1 MYFKV
6 SMRKNPATQQLQ
18 GYYRLVESY
27 RKEYNRVCQRT
38 LLNVGFLADI
48 TPEQLNKI
56 QKLLSERAMSKI
68 SLFEEQD
75 EWVLH
80 FSEQLWEELI
90 TKKRIDLPE
99 ERLAK
104 QQRLVDIE
112 TIKHKDVR
120 EVGALH
126 SLQFVV

>member
-99 ERLAK
+99 ERLSK

>member
-75 EWVLH
+75 ERVLH

-99 ERLAK
+99 ERLSK

>member
-6 SMRKNPATQQLQ
+6 SMRKNLATHQLQ

-27 RKEYNRVCQRT
+27 RKEYNRVCHRT

-99 ERLAK
+99 ERLSK

>member
-27 RKEYNRVCQRT
+27 RKEYNRVCHRT

-56 QKLLSERAMSKI
+56 QKLISERAMSKI

-75 EWVLH
+75 ERVLH

-104 QQRLVDIE
+104 QKRFEPATFDWTV
-112 TIKHKDVR
+112 
-120 EVGALH
+120 
-126 SLQFVV
+126 S

>member
-56 QKLLSERAMSKI
+56 QKLLSERSMSKI

-75 EWVLH
+75 ERVLH

-99 ERLAK
+99 ERLSK